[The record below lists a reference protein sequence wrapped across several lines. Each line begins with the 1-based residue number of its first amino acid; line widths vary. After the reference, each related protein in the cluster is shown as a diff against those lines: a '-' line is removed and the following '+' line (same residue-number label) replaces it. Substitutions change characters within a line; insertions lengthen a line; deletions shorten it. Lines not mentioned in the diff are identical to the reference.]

1 MGLGQALIIPN
12 ATPPHRIS
20 PKSTL
25 PASLS
30 LILQPCEVAV
40 INRILQT
47 GATDSNESLMS
58 LSGFKPNTFFSSLL
72 LYTCLREGLRG
83 EVDRLRWG

>member
-12 ATPPHRIS
+12 APHRIS

-40 INRILQT
+40 TNRILQT
-47 GATDSNESLMS
+47 GATDSNETLMS
-58 LSGFKPNTFFSSLL
+58 LSGFKSNTFLL
-72 LYTCLREGLRG
+72 LYFSTLA
-83 EVDRLRWG
+83 